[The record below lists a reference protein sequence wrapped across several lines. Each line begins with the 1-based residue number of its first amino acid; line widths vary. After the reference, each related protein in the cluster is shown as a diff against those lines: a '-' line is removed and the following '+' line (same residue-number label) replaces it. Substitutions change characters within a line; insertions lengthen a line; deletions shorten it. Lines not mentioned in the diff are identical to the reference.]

1 MSWPVSSWFLR
12 SHKVLSD
19 WLFSNEARDARWW
32 FSVHITRDTRDS
44 RHYAGWLSQPGSQ
57 SLFPSPRCRGLHT
70 AHVSINTFCTPPFP
84 SQTQKNVITE
94 KIPRTS
100 AFHVVTDH
108 FVAEKRNKWW
118 ISRKTFI
125 FLFHTI
131 STSRSWNN
139 PFNMSIYT
147 KMIVKPNSISKLF
160 FPDPCIVQHT
170 FLWLLFSR
178 VKHEMFNFKSYI
190 YLTEIIKDTLSDAC
204 IIKVINKCYHS
215 WCFMQML
222 ARAQSSNV
230 KKRLYLWTEKSYLE
244 QHFTPTIYVFV
255 YTT

>member
-1 MSWPVSSWFLR
+1 MFINTKKFKHTWCSKFYFFWLKSR
-12 SHKVLSD
+12 NLSD
-19 WLFSNEARDARWW
+19 CELASEQLIPAISQSFIRLTFSNEARDARWW
-32 FSVHITRDTRDS
+32 FSVHITRDS

-147 KMIVKPNSISKLF
+147 KMIVKPKSISKLF
-160 FPDPCIVQHT
+160 FSWSLHCPAYISVAP
-170 FLWLLFSR
+170 LFTS
-178 VKHEMFNFKSYI
+178 
-190 YLTEIIKDTLSDAC
+190 
-204 IIKVINKCYHS
+204 
-215 WCFMQML
+215 
-222 ARAQSSNV
+222 
-230 KKRLYLWTEKSYLE
+230 
-244 QHFTPTIYVFV
+244 
-255 YTT
+255 